1 MMGCVK
7 IVGDT
12 ET

>member
-1 MMGCVK
+1 MGCVK